1 MKLQTAGKL
10 SAIALIVALTAAP
23 FAASAGQFRG
33 AGAMQASGAGLNL
46 IDTDGDGIGD
56 TRPVPGTGTGMNAT
70 DFTDTDGDG
79 VCDLYVEG
87 SSQLL
92 DGTGGKTAY
101 RGGRSK

>member
-10 SAIALIVALTAAP
+10 SAIALIVALTSTP
-23 FAASAGQFRG
+23 FVVSAGQFRG
-33 AGAMQASGAGLNL
+33 AGAMQGTGMGVNL

-56 TRPVPGTGTGMNAT
+56 TRPEPGTGTGMNAANFI
-70 DFTDTDGDG
+70 DSDGDG

-92 DGTGGKTAY
+92 DGSGGKVGY
-101 RGGRSK
+101 RGGRE